1 MENNSIEKNEV
12 NSKEFDYNVAINESY
27 EVNEVNYVSILKT
40 NIKTKRK
47 LPFIVYILIVCSILF
62 LGSLISL
69 IVIYSKY
76 VRNYEVYDGNI
87 YIKPSISE
95 HNYSKL
101 LFYNGLEI
109 VLSQVHYNDSAGGAI
124 SFEKGYLNQEYD
136 PGYLKL
142 VFYSFRH
149 NERSSSRYLNYY
161 MGDSRKSTEEFY
173 STIYFKILNSGFQ
186 NYLTNFTKQLHHEIT
201 KIKNFTDFVMRSTR
215 IKEII
220 NAPLNNLNEKEK
232 HLIEYLIYGI
242 AENGRDVWR
251 QCINFNN
258 FNFSQLNGEEIEKIL
273 KESFIPKKIK
283 MIFYSHYKM
292 SLLRKIVIKNVK
304 PISSLKKT
312 NITKEKIDFP
322 KFATNKIIYHQINK
336 KENHYIKI
344 NYYVNGSNENLS
356 ELYKDSGYFNYI
368 KYILAETHNE
378 SLYYKL
384 THPENKNIKLNIKS
398 LSSNFEVVLKSK
410 IRFTIL
416 IELNIY
422 SYDYLKEIIEMV
434 YNYMEKIKSHINNL
448 NSNDER
454 VKELL
459 TINEQNFTFME
470 DNHDMEYF
478 KNKAKDLFYRDYKD
492 YYLKEVWIPPD
503 INKNYSKILNYSKQ
517 LTKENSVIFVSI
529 SKDIVKEYN
538 LNESSCAIIFSDLNK
553 TTKFSNISYSIH
565 DIKELNIRIEN
576 ISDNYKLNY
585 YPNKFIST
593 YSKNTKISKDQEETN
608 GVYTCL
614 NLTDNLAKFYWQKH
628 TKFGIPKVFINLYF
642 FHPYL
647 RPNTTDK
654 NEQDYIFFHEMLYIS
669 YLKRELNFVLGD
681 AIRAGGSLG
690 IGFTENFFFLDVSY
704 YSDKIKEIL
713 EIIYEKII
721 SKKDDIIEENLNLYK
736 DYALNDLLNFD
747 KIDIK
752 DILRYEFFKSL
763 TAVIVDNFPP
773 VYNYYKFNKNN
784 FINFTITN
792 DKEDYLNHINAQIV
806 RGFMLGY
813 CEEKEAKE
821 IYNIFKDGFNIMPFQ
836 FSLQAAKYT
845 NDTIPPELFV
855 KNCLYRKQLDNN
867 LTNDNITELS
877 NDSYL
882 FMSFT
887 KYTYENRILV
897 ELLKKI
903 GQHNNSRLYRIESIH
918 QKDIS
923 LRFNMSKNNYNGTD
937 EFKKDVIKI
946 IEKNKNHFTEEQFDV
961 VGDSFYYMV
970 TNLEIEY
977 SKTPNSMRNCSFSYS
992 YDELYELNKNTNN
1005 GSYKIDRDDYES
1017 FTAIIK
1023 NIFSINKNSYFF
1035 YNNHSHGKGNDNE
1048 G

>member
-1 MENNSIEKNEV
+1 MEYNKIIINNNLLHYTNEDNNNNNYISSENLTKNNHVTYKRNINPNQLCSLNNNTNNLLKNHLEINERENIINNNFPFSSRGNYRIKNDIYPIGNIEKKRV
-12 NSKEFDYNVAINESY
+12 NKTPQARIYKKINYNNNDTGFKS
-27 EVNEVNYVSILKT
+27 NY
-40 NIKTKRK
+40 N
-47 LPFIVYILIVCSILF
+47 
-62 LGSLISL
+62 
-69 IVIYSKY
+69 
-76 VRNYEVYDGNI
+76 
-87 YIKPSISE
+87 
-95 HNYSKL
+95 
-101 LFYNGLEI
+101 
-109 VLSQVHYNDSAGGAI
+109 
-124 SFEKGYLNQEYD
+124 
-136 PGYLKL
+136 
-142 VFYSFRH
+142 
-149 NERSSSRYLNYY
+149 
-161 MGDSRKSTEEFY
+161 
-173 STIYFKILNSGFQ
+173 
-186 NYLTNFTKQLHHEIT
+186 
-201 KIKNFTDFVMRSTR
+201 
-215 IKEII
+215 
-220 NAPLNNLNEKEK
+220 
-232 HLIEYLIYGI
+232 
-242 AENGRDVWR
+242 
-251 QCINFNN
+251 NFNN
-258 FNFSQLNGEEIEKIL
+258 NFYHNINDIRVDYCLQMLNLNNIKNIFHQRNIGFQEMLYLSQNDMKKMGIPKYSQLIIQKFTKDYLEKASFYTAEELEKFFQIY
-273 KESFIPKKIK
+273 FRDNI
-283 MIFYSHYKM
+283 
-292 SLLRKIVIKNVK
+292 RKI
-304 PISSLKKT
+304 IS
-312 NITKEKIDFP
+312 
-322 KFATNKIIYHQINK
+322 
-336 KENHYIKI
+336 
-344 NYYVNGSNENLS
+344 
-356 ELYKDSGYFNYI
+356 
-368 KYILAETHNE
+368 
-378 SLYYKL
+378 
-384 THPENKNIKLNIKS
+384 NKNIELDFPIRSFSPIVNKSKNFLNKYNYDLNNIDDFSNSNEKRNDYNQFKQINNNAKNNFNYNYPTNLKQRNCLS
-398 LSSNFEVVLKSK
+398 ASQRRKGHNIRRKGNKNKNIRFLKSSNLYPNSQK
-410 IRFTIL
+410 IRYISSPDSKNFV
-416 IELNIY
+416 N
-422 SYDYLKEIIEMV
+422 
-434 YNYMEKIKSHINNL
+434 KSPVH
-448 NSNDER
+448 
-454 VKELL
+454 
-459 TINEQNFTFME
+459 
-470 DNHDMEYF
+470 
-478 KNKAKDLFYRDYKD
+478 
-492 YYLKEVWIPPD
+492 
-503 INKNYSKILNYSKQ
+503 
-517 LTKENSVIFVSI
+517 
-529 SKDIVKEYN
+529 
-538 LNESSCAIIFSDLNK
+538 
-553 TTKFSNISYSIH
+553 
-565 DIKELNIRIEN
+565 RIEN

-608 GVYTCL
+608 GVYKCL

-628 TKFGIPKVFINLYF
+628 TKFGIPKVFVNLYF

-669 YLKRELNFVLGD
+669 YLKRELNFILGD
-681 AIRAGGSLG
+681 AIRAGGSLE

-713 EIIYEKII
+713 KIIYEKII

-1035 YNNHSHGKGNDNE
+1035 YNNHSHGKQ
-1048 G
+1048 